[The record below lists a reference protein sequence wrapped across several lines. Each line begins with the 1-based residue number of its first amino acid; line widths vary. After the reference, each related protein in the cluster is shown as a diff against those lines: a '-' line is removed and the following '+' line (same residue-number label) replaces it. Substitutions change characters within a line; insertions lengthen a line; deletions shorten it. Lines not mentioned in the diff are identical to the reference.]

1 MLSTIFSELKLYKKN
16 LLSSTTSFDN
26 SPKFYDHSTQFIT
39 SNHPDSKVKRT
50 RSNLSWLRKSMR
62 KLNPFQMPQI
72 NSENQPQ
79 SAPIASTSETSHCV
93 DCRTGKNVLNEQN
106 SIHEVQTRNDDII
119 TSSCS
124 SNPDLFNI
132 VLTEQQQNTDHSRP
146 RQYGRR
152 SNPVRIS
159 SFQID
164 SNDSSAVR

>member
-1 MLSTIFSELKLYKKN
+1 MRSNHPQEISLTSTASFNNFSN
-16 LLSSTTSFDN
+16 FH
-26 SPKFYDHSTQFIT
+26 DHSTQFIN

-72 NSENQPQ
+72 NNENQPQ
-79 SAPIASTSETSHCV
+79 SAPIASTSETSPCV
-93 DCRTGKNVLNEQN
+93 DCRMGKNVLSEQN
-106 SIHEVQTRNDDII
+106 SIHELQPRNDEIV
-119 TSSCS
+119 TMSCS

-132 VLTEQQQNTDHSRP
+132 VLTEQQQNADHNRP

-159 SFQID
+159 SFQVD
-164 SNDSSAVR
+164 SNDSGAVR